1 MYRLSPGTS
10 FGAFFSTRP
19 HFEQESWLEFP
30 VQHLDASKL
39 GITLL
44 QLQQIRQKYSLSLID
59 LEAVTLSGNLDCR
72 CRLSMMMVK
81 SDWRLFEVVHER
93 RV

>member
-19 HFEQESWLEFP
+19 HFEQESWLQFP
-30 VQHLDASKL
+30 VHLLDASKL

-44 QLQQIRQKYSLSLID
+44 QLQQIRQKYSLSLMD
-59 LEAVTLSGNLDCR
+59 LEAVSLGGNLDSR

-81 SDWRLFEVVHER
+81 SDWRLFEIVHGIR
-93 RV
+93 I